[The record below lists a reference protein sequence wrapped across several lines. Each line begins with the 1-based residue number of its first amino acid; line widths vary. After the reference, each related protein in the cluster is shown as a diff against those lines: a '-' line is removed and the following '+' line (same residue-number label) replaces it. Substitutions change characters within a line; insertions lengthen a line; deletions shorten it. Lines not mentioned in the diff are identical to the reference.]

1 MILKCKQK
9 MEFECVAY
17 DGTNFTDLIPF
28 MQDSKNFVSAYIE
41 KEQALTIGLNVTK
54 NQTRYKCNFPMV
66 VGDFIIKHPNKE
78 IIIVTKKE
86 FEEQYDIINED
97 DNQ

>member
-41 KEQALTIGLNVTK
+41 KEQALTIGLNVTE
-54 NQTRYKCNFPMV
+54 NQARYKCNFPMV
-66 VGDFIIKHPNKE
+66 VGDYIIKYPDKE
-78 IIIVTKKE
+78 IMLITKKE
-86 FEEQYDIINED
+86 FEERYDIISEED
-97 DNQ
+97 K